1 MSRHL
6 RGAFRALTVGAL
18 VVAIATAMA
27 PAASAM
33 SSRAGQDT
41 HCVQHRGEVARAGAR
56 TLIRDNVEAPR
67 RDPIARWIAR
77 HPTLA
82 QRAAAPGDT
91 TIPVAFHVI
100 RKDTTLAGGNVPDSQ
115 IAAQIQ
121 VLNQAFGGSTGG
133 ASTGFRFTLRST
145 SRTTNARWFSLSS
158 GSRNEQQMKRRSAS
172 GARTRSTSTARSS
185 SSPCSAGRRSP
196 STTRPIPATTGSW
209 CCSPPCPADRSRTTT
224 WETPPRTRS
233 ATGSGCTTRSRAAV
247 PAPVTRSRTRPPR
260 PPRRSSAPR
269 DVTRARLPGLDP
281 ITNFMDYTYDS
292 CMFKFTAG
300 QATRMSQAWTA
311 YRA

>member
-133 ASTGFRFTLRST
+133 AEHRLPVHAQVHVPHHQRQVVQPELRIAQRAT
-145 SRTTNARWFSLSS
+145 DERGAPRRGREHAQHLQREAQAVPARLGDVPLQLHGRSQL
-158 GSRNEQQMKRRSAS
+158 RRGR
-172 GARTRSTSTARSS
+172 GAVLL
-185 SSPCSAGRRSP
+185 PAGRIDP
-196 STTRPIPATTGSW
+196 
-209 CCSPPCPADRSRTTT
+209 RTTT
-224 WETPPRTRS
+224 WATPPRTRS

-269 DVTRARLPGLDP
+269 DATRARLPASIRSRISWTTP
-281 ITNFMDYTYDS
+281 T
-292 CMFKFTAG
+292 TAACSSSRPARPPG
-300 QATRMSQAWTA
+300 
-311 YRA
+311 